1 MINEEEAEYCNTPPL
16 YDFSSIPVNIIYG
29 LFME

>member
-1 MINEEEAEYCNTPPL
+1 MINEEAEDCNNPPL